1 MLRSRRNRRLRI
13 RQFDPITE
21 TSEIPDHPG
30 SPVLLGLFVDFW
42 TSFLVMDSLVQ
53 NLPDQTAK
61 PMSYYSDRL
70 VVSQAGYIA
79 AIEDL
84 EDASFV
90 LHRRV
95 GRLIEDAPHL
105 TVTPRGPVAAAHSR
119 RLVIARAGP
128 HPGREIS
135 LGGKRRSR
143 ATHFGKDLLRRTNPQ
158 TGYLRQPLYLV
169 LMGAQ
174 QVGYHLVELANLLFD

>member
-95 GRLIEDAPHL
+95 GRLIED
-105 TVTPRGPVAAAHSR
+105 R
-119 RLVIARAGP
+119 RI
-128 HPGREIS
+128 
-135 LGGKRRSR
+135 
-143 ATHFGKDLLRRTNPQ
+143 
-158 TGYLRQPLYLV
+158 
-169 LMGAQ
+169 
-174 QVGYHLVELANLLFD
+174 